1 MVIFTVCLISESY
14 LIFYFLLSNI
24 SFSAPKYGRTPV
36 TSSGPSRKKE
46 RVVFQTGAEMQAA
59 LGDLTSRETVGL
71 EEVVS
76 VGRADMSLRLTLP
89 SIYTRKSMF
98 VSRMGLQHR
107 KNILR
112 VISLAQSGAELNGQ
126 TYSLNT
132 QENCIEINFSASRV
146 YSNSF
151 FNADSLN
158 SPFINA
164 ATGIHSTNWDE
175 NDITVTRN
183 ALIDLTA
190 TGNLNTGFNCKVVLP
205 LREEETAINLN
216 DAFIA
221 GCNVET
227 GMTRGTNRPPLVVY
241 WYVFDVEL
249 ESRDAQ
255 QTIQGTVYVP
265 PFVPRAASTS
275 VPDQNSPGGAKR
287 SRGGDGSGGGGGG
300 FGFSPAR
307 ANFVDE
313 NEDGGSVGLFT
324 RFFRFLFGGD

>member
-1 MVIFTVCLISESY
+1 
-14 LIFYFLLSNI
+14 
-24 SFSAPKYGRTPV
+24 
-36 TSSGPSRKKE
+36 
-46 RVVFQTGAEMQAA
+46 MQAS
-59 LGDLTSRETVGL
+59 LGDLSSQVMVGT

-76 VGRADMSLRLTLP
+76 VGTSDMSLRLSLP

-98 VSRMGLQHR
+98 VTRMGLKFR

-112 VISLAQSGAELNGQ
+112 VITLAQSGAESNGQ

-132 QENCIEINFSASRV
+132 QENCIEINFSASTV

-151 FNADSLN
+151 FNADRLN

-164 ATGIHSTNWDE
+164 ATGIHSNNWDR

-190 TGNLNTGFNCKVVLP
+190 TGNLNTGFNCKVPLP
-205 LREEETAINLN
+205 LREDETAINLN

-221 GCNVET
+221 GCAVDS
-227 GMTRGTNRPPLVVY
+227 GMTRGANRPPTVIY

-255 QTIQGTVYVP
+255 QSVSGTIYVP
-265 PFVPRAASTS
+265 PFVPATST
-275 VPDQNSPGGAKR
+275 PDQNSPGAKR
-287 SRGGDGSGGGGGG
+287 SRGSDQQGGL
-300 FGFSPAR
+300 GFSPPAT
-307 ANFVDE
+307 ANFADE
-313 NEDGGSVGLFT
+313 NEDGVSVGLFS
-324 RFFRFLFGGD
+324 RLFGFLFGGN